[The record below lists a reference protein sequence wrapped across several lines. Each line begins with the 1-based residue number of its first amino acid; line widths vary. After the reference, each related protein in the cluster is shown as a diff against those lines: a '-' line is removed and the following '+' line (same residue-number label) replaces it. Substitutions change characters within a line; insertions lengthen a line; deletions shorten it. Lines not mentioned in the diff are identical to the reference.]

1 MTQATTDTFDINEYK
16 DRWDDPAS
24 YNQIRGLA
32 SKFAKTAKGTIDWQY
47 QSRIK
52 SCLYSEV
59 KKGKLTFKQAR
70 DLFAKKSL
78 PKVYKDAIAAY
89 LAEQQ

>member
-1 MTQATTDTFDINEYK
+1 MTQATTNTFDINDHK
-16 DRWDDPAS
+16 DRWDEPAS
-24 YNQIRGLA
+24 WEQLGGLA

-59 KKGKLTFKQAR
+59 KKR
-70 DLFAKKSL
+70 
-78 PKVYKDAIAAY
+78 
-89 LAEQQ
+89 